1 MDQDLE
7 KAEEM
12 EVATVQEKAEVRA
25 REKEEVMDQVLGAEL
40 GMVQVMGAVPE
51 LERGGGT
58 GQEMAAVK
66 VAVTAVAKGL
76 EQVLEVVMVKATGR
90 VVVEVRVVAPVQ
102 ETEEAKVR
110 GEERALVKAGATVLV
125 EVGVPAEAAVW
136 VRVQAGAEE
145 CTSRSSS
152 DSYMCLDRDSC

>member
-1 MDQDLE
+1 
-7 KAEEM
+7 M

-25 REKEEVMDQVLGAEL
+25 REREEVMDQVLGTEL

-58 GQEMAAVK
+58 GQEMAVVK
-66 VAVTAVAKGL
+66 VAVTAVAKGM

-90 VVVEVRVVAPVQ
+90 EVAEVRVVVPVQ

-110 GEERALVKAGATVLV
+110 GEERALVKAG
-125 EVGVPAEAAVW
+125 VPVPVEAAVW

-145 CTSRSSS
+145 CTSRSFS
-152 DSYMCLDRDSC
+152 DSCRCLG